1 MRKWLCWLLAAIV
14 LLGGLSFPRARAEVN
29 YSTEFEDAIN
39 MLRWNAP
46 YWDIQE
52 GEAFPTSSIINYTKQ
67 RLMCDAYGEAPIE
80 EGEYTFYARYAIPAD
95 VFEAAAQD
103 FFGVVNV
110 ESLRSYTSF
119 FWDMVEFTGID
130 DFQNYQEDRGVYLF
144 SNAGG
149 MGDSSYYQ
157 VMGYTWEN
165 QRYTVY
171 SRLLDYVW
179 GQPEGVEGQDYV
191 LVDGEYFEIVH
202 YLETVMTVSNGRV
215 QFHSWKET
223 RQEPEVELTTPLT
236 QVVAGEAVNIWA
248 ADGVFPEDVTIAID
262 TPEEAMLDVVE
273 RSLKDVAT
281 KYVAYDF
288 TASAQP
294 DGTAQVSFAIP
305 EGFDPEQLALIY
317 IDADGNLEQ
326 LEIAVDTDQ
335 GIIIAQLSH
344 FSVYAVV
351 QLLRTEPMLG
361 DVNGD
366 GKLNVRDVRLIMQY
380 IAGLIDGEALDLTVA
395 DYNGDSQVNVR
406 DVRMMMRWIAGLE

>member
-1 MRKWLCWLLAAIV
+1 
-14 LLGGLSFPRARAEVN
+14 
-29 YSTEFEDAIN
+29 
-39 MLRWNAP
+39 
-46 YWDIQE
+46 
-52 GEAFPTSSIINYTKQ
+52 
-67 RLMCDAYGEAPIE
+67 
-80 EGEYTFYARYAIPAD
+80 
-95 VFEAAAQD
+95 
-103 FFGVVNV
+103 
-110 ESLRSYTSF
+110 
-119 FWDMVEFTGID
+119 
-130 DFQNYQEDRGVYLF
+130 
-144 SNAGG
+144 
-149 MGDSSYYQ
+149 
-157 VMGYTWEN
+157 
-165 QRYTVY
+165 
-171 SRLLDYVW
+171 
-179 GQPEGVEGQDYV
+179 
-191 LVDGEYFEIVH
+191 
-202 YLETVMTVSNGRV
+202 
-215 QFHSWKET
+215 
-223 RQEPEVELTTPLT
+223 
-236 QVVAGEAVNIWA
+236 
-248 ADGVFPEDVTIAID
+248 
-262 TPEEAMLDVVE
+262 MLDVVE